1 MTFCLGIKVKDGL
14 VGIAD
19 TRITTGSECI
29 TAKKVTI
36 HRYGRYPMFLMTSG
50 LRSVRDKALTYF
62 REVIEDDEHHFD
74 KLYKAVN
81 EFGKQIRRVAA
92 EDREALKQ
100 SGLDFNIHALIGGQL
115 ERDSE
120 HKLFLLYP
128 EGNWVEI
135 GEGTPYH
142 IIGSARYGKPILDR
156 ALGFASPMD
165 FALKVGYLAFDATFM
180 SATDVA
186 FPIDV
191 VMYRNNTH
199 DIIERRFE
207 KEDFEAAAGAW
218 QDHIVQSIQ
227 NLPMGQLDSV
237 FRKALEQPLRPSHTY
252 SAPMSHAAQL
262 ILSHNDTVSQNGSA
276 FNGNAYDT
284 SSTNVSHKEDYFVS
298 QQVAPKTQN

>member
-19 TRITTGSECI
+19 TRITTGAECI
-29 TAKKVTI
+29 TAKKVSI

-62 REVIEDDEHHFD
+62 TEVIEDSEHHFD

-100 SGLDFNIHALIGGQL
+100 SSLDFNIHALIGGQL

-142 IIGSARYGKPILDR
+142 IIGSARYGKPVLDR
-156 ALGFASPMD
+156 ALAFTSPMD

-207 KEDFEAAAGAW
+207 KDDFEAAANAW
-218 QDHIVQSIQ
+218 QDHIVKSIQ

-237 FRKALEQPLRPSHTY
+237 FARALAQPLRPSHTY
-252 SAPMSHAAQL
+252 SAPMSPAAQL
-262 ILSHNDTVSQNGSA
+262 VLGHRDGVNGAQNGTE
-276 FNGNAYDT
+276 NGAANNGIT
-284 SSTNVSHKEDYFVS
+284 KEEHFVS
-298 QQVAPKTQN
+298 QQHVPRTQF